1 MIGIIVPL
9 FQEAAVFKIKKNAVK
24 MPVQITDNLLL
35 FVSGIGIKNVTIAVD
50 LIAPKVSHLIS
61 WGTAGGLTSNLKAG
75 DLLIPDVVSDKNKIC
90 YSTDSKFN
98 KILVESLPSG
108 ISFSSELISESTTIL
123 NDINEKEA
131 FRRQNNAV
139 ACDMESASIARL
151 ASEKGIPF
159 NALRV
164 VTDDYSTRIPKS
176 VSLSI
181 SKDGDFSKTK
191 FLFHTIKH
199 PKEIVQVIHLA
210 INFRKVKKTM
220 KILREVL
227 LNL

>member
-1 MIGIIVPL
+1 M
-9 FQEAAVFKIKKNAVK
+9 
-24 MPVQITDNLLL
+24 
-35 FVSGIGIKNVTIAVD
+35 
-50 LIAPKVSHLIS
+50 
-61 WGTAGGLTSNLKAG
+61 
-75 DLLIPDVVSDKNKIC
+75 
-90 YSTDSKFN
+90 
-98 KILVESLPSG
+98 VESLPPG